1 MTVPECTSYRLALGA
16 LVLGALAPSER
27 EQVERHVAACER
39 CRAELAELASLPGML
54 NLVRPDDI
62 PTSDE
67 DDLQPTPR
75 LLESLLTAAADE
87 PSPTPSTPALDV
99 ARHTSTHGR
108 HRGTTRPPRR
118 RDPSGPS
125 RRSTWLLGVG
135 AAAAAVVVAVIVW
148 VVVGTGSPNDPD
160 RADVTASATDP
171 TTLVSAT
178 VALAPAGDG
187 TDVEV
192 TISGVPSGAECDLV
206 VVSTDGDDDIAASW
220 TASYAGSASVTGHVR
235 FDTDDIER
243 LDVTTDDGVIVT
255 VPLR

>member
-87 PSPTPSTPALDV
+87 RS
-99 ARHTSTHGR
+99 RHTDHSLQLR
-108 HRGTTRPPRR
+108 REYREPQRVSLGT
-118 RDPSGPS
+118 
-125 RRSTWLLGVG
+125 
-135 AAAAAVVVAVIVW
+135 
-148 VVVGTGSPNDPD
+148 
-160 RADVTASATDP
+160 
-171 TTLVSAT
+171 
-178 VALAPAGDG
+178 
-187 TDVEV
+187 
-192 TISGVPSGAECDLV
+192 
-206 VVSTDGDDDIAASW
+206 
-220 TASYAGSASVTGHVR
+220 
-235 FDTDDIER
+235 
-243 LDVTTDDGVIVT
+243 
-255 VPLR
+255 